1 MDGNFVCK
9 SKVPDVSPQEYF
21 SCSLGVDP
29 SVRITY
35 HPQKRNMRTQGSTI
49 LSKASKRQI
58 TTVNQRIRIKN
69 TRSSTIYRLIV
80 RDQVPNS
87 EDSRVKV
94 TVIKPDEKFIGAPS
108 QSYSISGSGASS
120 GNERLHYVVQKG
132 VVAQWAQKN
141 EDESGGSGGARGDG
155 VIEWI
160 CSELEAVLDLELE
173 YEVSVPPGLSWS

>member
-9 SKVPDVSPQEYF
+9 SKIPNVSPHESF

-35 HPQKRNMRTQGSTI
+35 HPQKRNVRTQGTAI
-49 LSKASKRQI
+49 LSRASKRQI
-58 TTVNQRIRIKN
+58 TTVNQSIRIKN
-69 TRSSTIYRLIV
+69 THSSTISRLIV

-87 EDSRVKV
+87 EDSQIKV
-94 TVIKPDEKFIGAPS
+94 TVIKPDEKLIGAPS
-108 QSYSISGSGASS
+108 QSYSISGNGAGSS
-120 GNERLHYVVQKG
+120 NERLCHVVQEG

-173 YEVSVPPGLSWS
+173 YEVSVPQGLSWN